1 MPRRKICA
9 VSGSRADY
17 GLVRPL
23 LELLRDEPGFE
34 LQMVVTAMHLSPEF
48 GLTYREIEGDG
59 FAIDAR
65 VEMLLS
71 SDTPVGTAKSI
82 GLGTIGFG
90 EAFEWLAP
98 DLVLLTGDRFEMLA
112 AAQAALVSRLP
123 VAHVFGGDVTEGA
136 FDEAIRHSI
145 TKMSHLHFVS
155 NAESGRRVRQLGEDP
170 ARIFEVGS
178 PGIDA
183 IKQVPLLDRA
193 ALERDL
199 EFALL
204 PRNLLITFHPATL
217 ADQPANRELAALLG
231 ALEHLG
237 NDVGLI
243 FTMPNADPSGR
254 KLIDMILA
262 FVADR
267 PNARAYAS
275 LGQHAYLSALAVVD
289 AVVGNSSSGLYE
301 APSFDTPT
309 VNIGERQ
316 KGRLRATSVIDCR
329 PQTEAIAAAIEEAL
343 ARDVSGTVNP
353 YGDGTAARKIVER
366 LTGVSDWTALLR
378 KRFFDLPS

>member
-17 GLVRPL
+17 GLVKPL
-23 LELLRDEPGFE
+23 LDLLRDEPGFE
-34 LQMVVTAMHLSPEF
+34 LQMAVTAMHLSPEF
-48 GLTYREIEGDG
+48 GLTYRGIEADG

-71 SDTPVGTAKSI
+71 SDTAVGTAKSI

-90 EAFEWLAP
+90 EVFERLAP
-98 DLVLLTGDRFEMLA
+98 DLLLLTGDRFEMLA

-136 FDEAIRHSI
+136 FDETIRHSI

-155 NAESGRRVRQLGEDP
+155 NAKSARRVRQLGEDP
-170 ARIFEVGS
+170 ARIFDVGS

-183 IKQVPLLDRA
+183 IKQMPLLDRA
-193 ALERDL
+193 ALERELD
-199 EFALL
+199 FAFRR
-204 PRNLLITFHPATL
+204 RNLLITFHPATL
-217 ADQPANRELAALLG
+217 AEQPAEREFAELLG
-231 ALEHLG
+231 ALDGLG
-237 NDVGLI
+237 NEVGLI
-243 FTMPNADPSGR
+243 FTLANADPEGR
-254 KLIDMILA
+254 RLIGMTET
-262 FVADR
+262 FVAGR
-267 PNARAYAS
+267 ENARAYVS
-275 LGQHAYLSALAVVD
+275 LGQRAYLSTLAAVD

-329 PQTEAIAAAIEEAL
+329 PQAEAIAAAIEEAM
-343 ARDVSGTVNP
+343 AMECSGTLNP
-353 YGDGTAARKIVER
+353 YGDGTAARKMLAE
-366 LTGVSDWTALLR
+366 LAGVGDWTALLR

>member
-1 MPRRKICA
+1 MLQRRICA
-9 VSGSRADY
+9 VSGGRADY

-23 LELLRDEPGFE
+23 LDLLRDEPGFE
-34 LQMVVTAMHLSPEF
+34 LQIVVTAMHLSPEF

-90 EAFEWLAP
+90 EVFERLAP

-112 AAQAALVSRLP
+112 AAQAALVLRLP
-123 VAHVFGGDVTEGA
+123 VAHIFGGDVTEGA

-155 NAESGRRVRQLGEDP
+155 NAESARRVRQLGEDP
-170 ARIFEVGS
+170 ARIFDVGS

-183 IKQVPLLDRA
+183 IKQVALLDRA
-193 ALERDL
+193 ALERELD
-199 EFALL
+199 FAFRR
-204 PRNLLITFHPATL
+204 RNLLITFHPATL
-217 ADQPANRELAALLG
+217 AEQPAEREFAELLG
-231 ALEHLG
+231 ALEGLG
-237 NDVGLI
+237 NEVGLI
-243 FTMPNADPSGR
+243 FTLANADPEGR
-254 KLIDMILA
+254 RLIGMTEA
-262 FVADR
+262 FVAGR
-267 PNARAYAS
+267 EHARAYAS
-275 LGQHAYLSALAVVD
+275 LGQRAYLSTLAAVD

-329 PQTEAIAAAIEEAL
+329 PQAEAIAAAIEEAM
-343 ARDVSGTVNP
+343 AMDVSATVNP
-353 YGDGTAARKIVER
+353 YGDGTAARKMLAE